1 MNEQKTTQ
9 PAITVED
16 LKDRKRL
23 LLAEIDRMHS
33 RVNELNHWITRLA
46 PSDPVAHWTA
56 IITSVEEIP
65 AITPAEEAASKERA
79 IKAHADELAKGNK
92 ALGDA
97 ITQVEKKN
105 GKPRNS
111 SGNYYGLLPGHDY
124 TQSEIANKKLWG
136 WHLGRKLSLARQFGH
151 IKCASKRQPFI
162 YHAEDLIAWR
172 DSGEPHKKP
181 KVAKVKK

>member
-65 AITPAEEAASKERA
+65 AITPAEESAAKDRA

-92 ALGDA
+92 ALDDA
-97 ITQVEKKN
+97 ITQVERKN
-105 GKPRNS
+105 GKPRRDT
-111 SGNYYGLLPGHDY
+111 YGLIPGRTY
-124 TQSEIANKKLWG
+124 KQSEIASKERWG
-136 WHLGRKLSLARQFGH
+136 WTWGRKLSQARQCGY
-151 IKCASKRQPFI
+151 IKTTSTHQPFVYEADALI
-162 YHAEDLIAWR
+162 YWR
-172 DSGEPHKKP
+172 NMGAPYKKP
-181 KVAKVKK
+181 KIAKVKK